1 MAEVGDAIPGIAGRG
16 GEVQLVLRL
25 EHQRLGPKLQDG
37 ERLEGSRDGKEGERG
52 RHQGC
57 PLLLPQ
63 EEFQAPVE
71 IQGLAG
77 D

>member
-1 MAEVGDAIPGIAGRG
+1 MAEVGDAIPGITGCG

-37 ERLEGSRDGKEGERG
+37 ERLEGSRDGKESEWG

-57 PLLLPQ
+57 PLLLPR
-63 EEFQAPVE
+63 EEFQASAE